1 MGEVIPDMKGVW
13 IAVGSAEHW
22 QLAFD
27 QGGIWGLVESHEPQW
42 KRLTR
47 GDMVF
52 CYAKSPISGLVG
64 YGQVTKTFRQN
75 VPLWPPEV
83 RENKVIWP
91 LRFEFDL
98 IYLVPTPRWKSECVK
113 LAEIPKYRLQSGF
126 IEISDELAAR
136 LAERFPQALTLAS
149 QTKEQRPPYP
159 AVAGH
164 DEIQAMLLQI
174 GTFQRF
180 IAEKEYPLEKERLD
194 VVWRKVVRSV
204 PTYVFE
210 VQVGG
215 DVYHAL
221 GKLKHAHDL
230 WNSRIFLVGDR
241 VTIGNRGDHLLSG
254 TFHEIQPVIQILE
267 VDRVTRLHSLKAELR
282 SMEEELR
289 LT

>member
-241 VTIGNRGDHLLSG
+241 VTIGNRVDHLLSG

>member
-194 VVWRKVVRSV
+194 VVWRKVVSV
-204 PTYVFE
+204 FIQGITTSLPLAGLRETG
-210 VQVGG
+210 VGTCW
-215 DVYHAL
+215 L
-221 GKLKHAHDL
+221 
-230 WNSRIFLVGDR
+230 SSLVILLQDDAFC
-241 VTIGNRGDHLLSG
+241 VLLLS
-254 TFHEIQPVIQILE
+254 
-267 VDRVTRLHSLKAELR
+267 
-282 SMEEELR
+282 R
-289 LT
+289 LTILYCSGSPKRL

>member
-194 VVWRKVVRSV
+194 VVWRKGVRSV

-241 VTIGNRGDHLLSG
+241 VTIGNRVDHLLSG

>member
-194 VVWRKVVRSV
+194 IVWRKVVRSV

-241 VTIGNRGDHLLSG
+241 VTIGNRVDHLLSG